1 MPVSPI
7 AIFRSLDIV
16 RLADDPWLVKHGSA
30 GLEGVVDQ
38 VRQMDDGTFKYM
50 VASLSD
56 EHSETIP
63 GLEAERQ

>member
-1 MPVSPI
+1 MPVSPL

-16 RLADDPWLVKHGSA
+16 RIADEPWLVKDGSA

-38 VRQMDDGTFKYM
+38 VRQMDDGSCKYI

-63 GLEAERQ
+63 GCTRSVS